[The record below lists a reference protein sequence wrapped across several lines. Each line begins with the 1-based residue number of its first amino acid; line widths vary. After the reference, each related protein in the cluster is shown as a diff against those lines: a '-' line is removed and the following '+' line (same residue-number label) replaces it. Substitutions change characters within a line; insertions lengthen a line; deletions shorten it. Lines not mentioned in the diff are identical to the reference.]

1 VHVVAVRYDA
11 VEVGGLDHENGEHAH
26 ADDQSQAHLPPGAGR
41 TDVGRDR
48 LVKVGFGEVVSLLL
62 GFTRRHG
69 HRGTAYGTPGSET
82 GEGGAR
88 PAVAATMVHNLGGE
102 VMRVRTDDGVEL
114 AVEIDGSGPGLLLV
128 HGHGG
133 AKEDFS
139 DHAERLA
146 RYHTVVTFDH
156 RGHGASDHPSE
167 PAAYSLARMR
177 ADTWAVADA
186 VGLDRFRVLGHSMGG
201 MVVRR
206 MPLEQPE
213 RIEALM
219 LMDTSAGPIP
229 ALIPE
234 LVEAAAYVGLTEGKD
249 ALKVLLDTAGALD
262 TEAYQRLLVDRPGY
276 REFQERKWADT
287 SEVMWGTIA
296 CEIARQPDDL
306 PLLRELTCPTLV
318 IVGALDIAFVD
329 GSYAMAQTIPRARL
343 EVIEAAGHSP
353 QFEAPEQWIDALE
366 RFLAGLPAPVA

>member
-1 VHVVAVRYDA
+1 
-11 VEVGGLDHENGEHAH
+11 
-26 ADDQSQAHLPPGAGR
+26 
-41 TDVGRDR
+41 
-48 LVKVGFGEVVSLLL
+48 
-62 GFTRRHG
+62 
-69 HRGTAYGTPGSET
+69 
-82 GEGGAR
+82 
-88 PAVAATMVHNLGGE
+88 
-102 VMRVRTDDGVEL
+102 MRVRTDDGIEL

-133 AKEDFS
+133 AKEDFA
-139 DHAERLA
+139 DHVERLA
-146 RYHTVVTFDH
+146 RHHTVVTFDH
-156 RGHGASDHPSE
+156 RGHGSSDHPVE
-167 PAAYSLARMR
+167 PASYSLARMR
-177 ADTWAVADA
+177 TDTWAVADA
-186 VGLDRFRVLGHSMGG
+186 AGLDRFRVLGHSMGG

-206 MPLEQPE
+206 MPFEQPE
-213 RIEALM
+213 RIEALL

-249 ALKVLLDTAGALD
+249 ALKALLDTAGTLD

-276 REFQERKWADT
+276 RDFQERKWADT

-296 CEIARQPDDL
+296 CEIAHQPDDL
-306 PLLRELTCPTLV
+306 PLLGELSCPTLV
-318 IVGALDIAFVD
+318 IVGALDVAFVD
-329 GSYAMAQTIPRARL
+329 GSYAMAATIPGARL